1 MDFGSKYALQTTEI
15 FVILFT
21 YLFQQGK
28 VIRRE
33 WKMFVPVTVPSSS
46 LRYEFITQGGDIEF
60 EIYLTSKHID
70 KKGKYVFH

>member
-1 MDFGSKYALQTTEI
+1 
-15 FVILFT
+15 
-21 YLFQQGK
+21 
-28 VIRRE
+28 
-33 WKMFVPVTVPSSS
+33 MFVPVTVPSSS